1 MVNPQHSPGISR
13 LGSAIVA
20 VAMSSSND
28 AQPIDLIGDL
38 HGAIGRFQKLI
49 DELGY
54 HERGGRWMHPE
65 GRGLVFLGD
74 YIDRGPDS
82 YAVFRT
88 VRKMVD
94 DGVAVALMGNHELNA
109 IAFSTRANDGTLDAR
124 QAHRDAGQAIRTGCA
139 VRGWQRPH
147 ETTLEMDG
155 RRNLINIHHHR
166 ATIVSTSATEYQ
178 EMVDWFVRLPLWLEL
193 PELRAVH
200 AAWIPSAIDS
210 LRTWAR
216 EHDRRNP
223 GLDASE
229 SPVGSRGPA
238 TFAEAA
244 RECQRRSQTP
254 AELKHTR
261 AMLLLLDTR
270 AMGPTAQQA
279 AAIEQI
285 LKGPE
290 LPLAERFPD
299 PEGTMRDRFRIRWF
313 DAFRG
318 QTMRAYRMTSN
329 RHRSHAPATAE
340 DERTRARILDNT
352 ISEQDAARLDADVRA
367 GYGAHERPVFF
378 GHYGLH
384 SAEIPE
390 IGHNWACLDYSGF
403 HPDGALAAYRWDG
416 AVDASV
422 QDGSRSHALLRADR
436 VRSVSWLQRQHPE
449 HGTPIEMLGAPQP
462 SEREQ
467 TALDFVLT
475 LLNCDSTLL
484 QNEGRRRAESIAKVD
499 RETSGLLGLPRVW
512 TDETPAPLDPTI
524 VQRIQET
531 PAPSKPHAP
540 VVLESLKRRR
550 HAGLPN
556 PSW

>member
-1 MVNPQHSPGISR
+1 
-13 LGSAIVA
+13 
-20 VAMSSSND
+20 MSLSND

-49 DELGY
+49 DDLGY
-54 HERGGRWMHPE
+54 QERGGRWMHPE
-65 GRGLVFLGD
+65 GRGLIFLGD

-94 DGVAVALMGNHELNA
+94 DGIAVALMGNHELNA

-124 QAHRDAGQAIRTGCA
+124 QAHRDAQQAIRTGCA

-147 ETTLEMDG
+147 EAVLEMRG
-155 RRNLINIHHHR
+155 RQNLINIHHHR
-166 ATIVSTSATEYQ
+166 ATIVSTGATEYQ

-200 AAWIPSAIDS
+200 AAWIPSAIES

-229 SPVGSRGPA
+229 SPIGTRGPA

-244 RECQRRSQTP
+244 KECQRRSQTP
-254 AELKHTR
+254 AGLKHTQ

-270 AMGPTAQQA
+270 AIGPTARQA

-290 LPLAERFPD
+290 LPLTEKFPD

-318 QTMRAYRMTSN
+318 QTVRAYRMSSDH
-329 RHRSHAPATAE
+329 HRSHEKATAE
-340 DERTRARILDNT
+340 DERTRARMLDKT
-352 ISEQDAARLDADVRA
+352 LTDQDAAALDADTRA
-367 GYGAHERPVFF
+367 GYGRHERPVFF

-384 SAEIPE
+384 STEIPE

-416 AVDASV
+416 AAGASRQDDA
-422 QDGSRSHALLRADR
+422 RSHTPLRADR

-484 QNEGRRRAESIAKVD
+484 QNEGRRRAESTAKID
-499 RETSGLLGLPRVW
+499 LETSGLLGLPRVW
-512 TDETPAPLDPTI
+512 TDETPAPLDPAV
-524 VQRIQET
+524 VQRIHEM
-531 PAPSKPHAP
+531 PAPPKPYPPA
-540 VVLESLKRRR
+540 VLEALKRRR
-550 HAGLPN
+550 QAGLPN